1 MAFAAEKGISANS
14 PSPGYIGRI
23 PVRNLWLL
31 MLYASDLLRQ
41 IGGAKVALEENPD
54 KIPDLAAEILVRTVE
69 RRLKRNLTYGYER
82 KEGVLSRVRG
92 KINILECERGRLFER
107 GQVSCRFEELT
118 VNTIRNRFVRS
129 ALNKIIPLVSCSSL
143 ARKCRALSTMLE
155 RLGVSSERPNRIEIL
170 NIQIGRNDIDD
181 KKMIS
186 AAKLVFDLALPT
198 EVSGISSLYSPERE
212 ITWIRYLFEKAV
224 AGFYD
229 FTLIG
234 AGWCV
239 EAGKKMSW
247 PIEYQTTGI
256 EKLLPSMKTDIILE
270 HLQSGQRIVIDTKFN
285 SITTKGWYKDETI
298 RSGYIYQMYAY
309 LRSQEKDSD
318 FSSKQASGLLLHPA
332 IDTNVDEFVVI
343 QGHKIRFAT
352 VDLGG
357 KAYQIR
363 KQLIEIAK
371 SFLTQ

>member
-1 MAFAAEKGISANS
+1 
-14 PSPGYIGRI
+14 
-23 PVRNLWLL
+23 
-31 MLYASDLLRQ
+31 MLYASDLMRQ
-41 IGGAKVALEENPD
+41 IGDAKVALEENPD

-69 RRLKRNLTYGYER
+69 RRLRRNLTYGYER
-82 KEGVLSRVRG
+82 KHDVLSRVRG

-107 GQVSCRFEELT
+107 GQISCRFEELT

-129 ALNKIIPLVSCSSL
+129 ALNKLIPLVSCSSL
-143 ARKCRALSTMLE
+143 ARKCRTLSTMLE
-155 RLGVSSERPNRIEIL
+155 RLGVSSERPNRLEIL

-181 KKMIS
+181 RRMIS

-198 EVSGISSLYSPERE
+198 EVSGMSSLFSPDRE
-212 ITWIRYLFEKAV
+212 LAWIRHLFEKAV

-229 FTLIG
+229 FALSG
-234 AGWCV
+234 MGWRV
-239 EAGKKMSW
+239 EAGKRIFW
-247 PIEYQTTGI
+247 PIENQSSGI
-256 EKLLPSMKTDIILE
+256 EKILPNMKTDIILD
-270 HLQSGQRIVIDTKFN
+270 HVTSDQRIVIDTKFN

-318 FSSKQASGLLLHPA
+318 FKSKQSSGLLLHPA

-343 QGHKIRFAT
+343 QGHKIRFVT